1 MQIQIRKQIACGF
14 MLLRTQNSADDWY
27 FEIIVHCKKMNR
39 YRYLGHI
46 FFGWG
51 GERGPG
57 MIREK
62 VNLRAAAETGVANQ
76 AWTVL

>member
-51 GERGPG
+51 GSGDL
-57 MIREK
+57 
-62 VNLRAAAETGVANQ
+62 V
-76 AWTVL
+76 